1 MLLFMECW
9 LRDVSGKKCSS
20 ICVWREMF
28 QSACCKFT
36 KLHFNYLCY
45 FIVKSSALAVLRSW
59 LAERLEEDHTY
70 FLAMIIAHNSTALC
84 CRFELDF
91 PTFKS
96 STCAVSQSVSCN
108 TCNMPTSVSD
118 FQPLLLL
125 SLSLLFSL
133 SVSVWVITMQGTQI
147 SFVLNDCVNGC
158 WNSCCL
164 LPIKL

>member
-28 QSACCKFT
+28 QSACCKIYKITFQ
-36 KLHFNYLCY
+36 LFVLFYCEV
-45 FIVKSSALAVLRSW
+45 FSSCSFSVLLSW

-133 SVSVWVITMQGTQI
+133 SPSLSKLSQCKAHKLVS
-147 SFVLNDCVNGC
+147 
-158 WNSCCL
+158 CL
-164 LPIKL
+164 MIA